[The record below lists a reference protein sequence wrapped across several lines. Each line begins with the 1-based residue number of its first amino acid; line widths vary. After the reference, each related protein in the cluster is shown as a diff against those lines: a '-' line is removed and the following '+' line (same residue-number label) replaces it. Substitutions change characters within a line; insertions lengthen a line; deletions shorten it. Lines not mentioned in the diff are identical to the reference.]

1 MVCVDIVLLG
11 SHTGDKEA
19 WTTMHGV
26 GGGIYEAQSR
36 LVAYKSVWWTRL
48 VLCSSVKFGHGL
60 KAEVVALVE
69 TGKTSEVRLQ
79 QMAGL

>member
-1 MVCVDIVLLG
+1 MELVVAFKKHNQVWWSTVKI
-11 SHTGDKEA
+11 
-19 WTTMHGV
+19 
-26 GGGIYEAQSR
+26 GGLQ
-36 LVAYKSVWWTRL
+36 SVWWTRL